1 VTSPET
7 AGTTDPSG
15 ADQPAGRAAGPA
27 VWRALSRSGA
37 PVRVRPCPDGPT
49 LVRRADV
56 IVDDYGVEHPVTR
69 PVVAV
74 CTCGKSQRMPW
85 CDSTHKSVRRR

>member
-1 VTSPET
+1 VTDS
-7 AGTTDPSG
+7 
-15 ADQPAGRAAGPA
+15 
-27 VWRALSRSGA
+27 WRALSLRDEE
-37 PVRVRPCPDGPT
+37 VRLTPCPDGPT

-56 IVDDYGVEHPVTR
+56 VVDEDGTAYPVDR

-74 CTCGKSQRMPW
+74 CTCGKSQRKPW